1 MKLHKKLYKEYNKR
15 NGVTYCNHLM
25 KLDPLMDLFDNYG
38 HFKARIFQK
47 GDIATWK
54 QKSSHEKL
62 SWNDEKCKK
71 YMALE
76 ECIRKLKAKQRGE
89 LVAKYLNMG
98 PWEDPE
104 MEGSKEVAEVF
115 LDPGKMDLTMYEDI
129 ERVLYALLTTMD
141 YVQSD
146 QYSEASACEGSSCD
160 DSDDDQVVEK
170 TKDSVVVRM
179 KNPNTNKV
187 GLYRIHKGCCREPP
201 YKRRNKRRKK

>member
-1 MKLHKKLYKEYNKR
+1 MKLW
-15 NGVTYCNHLM
+15 
-25 KLDPLMDLFDNYG
+25 PLMDLFDNDG
-38 HFKARIFQK
+38 HFKARTLQKK

-54 QKSSHEKL
+54 QKSSPEKL
-62 SWNDEKCKK
+62 LWNDEKCKK

-76 ECIRKLKAKQRGE
+76 ECIRKSKEKKRGK

-129 ERVLYALLTTMD
+129 ERVLYTLLTTMD

-146 QYSEASACEGSSCD
+146 EYSGASACEGSSCD
-160 DSDDDQVVEK
+160 DSDDDQVVEE
-170 TKDSVVVRM
+170 TKESVVVRM
-179 KNPNTNKV
+179 KNPDTNKE

-201 YKRRNKRRKK
+201 YKKQRKK

>member
-1 MKLHKKLYKEYNKR
+1 MKLHQKLYETYNKR
-15 NGVTYCNHLM
+15 DATYCSHLM
-25 KLDPLMDLFDNYG
+25 KLLPLMDLFDNDG
-38 HFKARIFQK
+38 HFKARTLQK

-54 QKSSHEKL
+54 QKSSPEKL
-62 SWNDEKCKK
+62 SWNDEKCRKH
-71 YMALE
+71 MALE
-76 ECIRKLKAKQRGE
+76 ECKRNLIIKKRWKLA
-89 LVAKYLNMG
+89 AKYLNMG
-98 PWEDPE
+98 PWEDSE
-104 MEGSKEVAEVF
+104 MEGSKKVAQVF

-146 QYSEASACEGSSCD
+146 EYSGASACEGSSCD

-179 KNPNTNKV
+179 KNPDTNKV